1 MNQDQERMKENDDQR
16 SENLRRRYRGRT
28 AALHEQRELLSSAG
42 ENDSGRRKLP
52 KLYDAVDKG
61 NLDTAFEA
69 AHALKGSAGN
79 LSLTPIFAPISE
91 ITELLRARTQTDY
104 TALIT
109 KIREARDELARI
121 CEE

>member
-1 MNQDQERMKENDDQR
+1 MTVNDLKTYGANIEEGLKRCMNNE
-16 SENLRRRYRGRT
+16 SFYLRLVKMIPGDV
-28 AALHEQRELLSSAG
+28 
-42 ENDSGRRKLP
+42 NFP
-52 KLYDAVDKG
+52 KLYDAVGRGDL
-61 NLDTAFEA
+61 NAAFEA

-79 LSLTPIFAPISE
+79 LSLTPIYEPISE

-104 TALIT
+104 TALIN